1 MDKAVISEAFDALH
15 EYNNKSKKKNIIKEN
30 TSVNKRVVT
39 KRNRYKR
46 LVESY
51 RDFDEF
57 YDDVWQKA
65 MDSGIEVV
73 DYDIQGREG
82 TTWVRFDDDDDVFT
96 IDESELVDELEN
108 VFNTTRDIDDAIE
121 VIRDVA
127 TPSMSYNE
135 GLNRIRAKT
144 ITLKEFLSS
153 IKSYLRNINEAEM
166 SDEDRHDSDILA

>member
-1 MDKAVISEAFDALH
+1 
-15 EYNNKSKKKNIIKEN
+15 
-30 TSVNKRVVT
+30 
-39 KRNRYKR
+39 
-46 LVESY
+46 
-51 RDFDEF
+51 
-57 YDDVWQKA
+57 

-96 IDESELVDELEN
+96 IDESELVDELED

-135 GLNRIRAKT
+135 GLNKIRG
-144 ITLKEFLSS
+144 IS
-153 IKSYLRNINEAEM
+153 IRSTDQKSI
-166 SDEDRHDSDILA
+166 DIFNCSP

>member
-15 EYNNKSKKKNIIKEN
+15 EYNNKSKKKNTIKEN

-39 KRNRYKR
+39 RRNPYKR
-46 LVESY
+46 LVEAY
-51 RDFDEF
+51 EDFDEF

-108 VFNTTRDIDDAIE
+108 VFNTTKDIDDAIE

-127 TPSMSYNE
+127 TLSMTYNE

-144 ITLKEFLSS
+144 ITLKEFLS
-153 IKSYLRNINEAEM
+153 
-166 SDEDRHDSDILA
+166 